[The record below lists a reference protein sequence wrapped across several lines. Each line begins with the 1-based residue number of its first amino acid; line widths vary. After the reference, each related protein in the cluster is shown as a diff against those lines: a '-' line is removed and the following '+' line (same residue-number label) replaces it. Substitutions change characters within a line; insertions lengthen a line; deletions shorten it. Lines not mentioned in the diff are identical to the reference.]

1 MSYDTNSVFAYIE
14 STKVKLHWWPYR
26 VVYDYR
32 HPHSQSLKSREA
44 RETRKVH
51 AEPQAGMTCISLP
64 LPKFIRR
71 YLSVRMNREQKSI
84 PYATTSHK
92 QRGSRDLHRGRRAGC
107 LSLFSRRWGVREWV
121 YKRDAQQ
128 LLHSLPSSS
137 PL

>member
-1 MSYDTNSVFAYIE
+1 MTQTLCLHTLNLPKLNCIDDRIE
-14 STKVKLHWWPYR
+14 WFTITVIHIHSLWNRARQEKLVKSMQNHR
-26 VVYDYR
+26 
-32 HPHSQSLKSREA
+32 
-44 RETRKVH
+44 
-51 AEPQAGMTCISLP
+51 AGMTCISLP
-64 LPKFIRR
+64 PPKFIRR

-92 QRGSRDLHRGRRAGC
+92 QRGSRDLHRGRRASC
-107 LSLFSRRWGVREWV
+107 LSLFSRRWGVWEWV